1 LTSPSIPSILDD
13 DAKQQILDEDNLRL
27 LSIGYFIV
35 AGLNAFASLLLFLY
49 LLFFSFIFTQIAK
62 SAGEVAFPS
71 SIGWVIGI
79 VGVLV
84 VLLVVGF
91 TVLQFLTAMRL
102 RDRKSR
108 TFCLVMA
115 AITCLGIPYGTFLG
129 VCTFLVLL
137 RPTVQRSFEEARS

>member
-1 LTSPSIPSILDD
+1 MTSIEDD
-13 DAKQQILDEDNLRL
+13 TRQQILDEHNLRL

-49 LLFFSFIFTQIAK
+49 VVFFSFMFSQVAK
-62 SAGEVAFPS
+62 TAGEAVFPV
-71 SIGWVIGI
+71 SIGRLIGI
-79 VGVLV
+79 IGVLV

-91 TVLQFLTAMRL
+91 TVLQFLTALRL
-102 RDRKSR
+102 KERKSR
-108 TFCLVMA
+108 TFCLVIA

-137 RPTVQRSFEEARS
+137 RPTVQRSFEEARP